1 MRAVEAND
9 DFTEMN
15 DATDD
20 PRRWTSA
27 LRYWAR
33 TAEDH
38 PFLTFRTLEGT
49 IERQSYGAFYDC
61 VRRLAGGLLDLG
73 LRPGDRCI
81 VHTGNTPGFML
92 ALWALQE
99 AGAVPIP
106 TIAMYSE
113 DELRYV
119 ARHSGA
125 WGVITTEEL
134 LPMARLAVDEL
145 DCRLIVEGHAGPDAI
160 SLQELTDHGRPQPS
174 PISADDLAVIMYTS
188 GTTSRPKGVMLGQ
201 QGALY
206 TARTYAQHLR
216 LTPQDT
222 VLTCMPMFHVNA
234 MFLQMAPAVVSGS
247 EFVLT
252 PRFSASQYWEWVAE
266 HAVSIAHLI
275 SGPIRLLLAAA
286 PTAADRGHRVRGMTF
301 GLPLLAEEI
310 EAFRQRFGIPLLM
323 AWGLTETCCG
333 GTLMPFGPWARP
345 GHQHVGPPII
355 GWDVQAVDPDFHEL
369 GPGEVG
375 ELVVRSPGV
384 MRGYYGDPDATA
396 ATMHDGWV
404 RSGDLGFRD
413 EYGYFH
419 FVDRIKDMLKPS
431 GENVAASE
439 IEAVIAD
446 HPSVEQCA
454 VVGIPDPIRTELVV
468 GLVVPKPGSVVTEDQ
483 ITAWC
488 TKRLARFKVPS
499 IVEFH
504 DTLPTTSI
512 GKIRKAELRQQLM
525 QRRSAG

>member
-1 MRAVEAND
+1 
-9 DFTEMN
+9 MN
-15 DATDD
+15 GATDD
-20 PRRWTSA
+20 PRRWIYT

-33 TAEDH
+33 AAEDH
-38 PFLTFRTLEGT
+38 PFSTFHTLDG
-49 IERQSYGAFYDC
+49 IVERQSYGAFYDR
-61 VRRLAGGLLDLG
+61 VRRVAGGLLENG

-106 TIAMYSE
+106 TIVQYSE

-134 LPMARLAVDEL
+134 LPVARRAVEGL
-145 DCRLIVEGHAGPDAI
+145 DCRLIVEGCAEPDAI
-160 SLQELTDHGRPQPS
+160 GLQELTDHGRPQPS
-174 PISADDLAVIMYTS
+174 PVGGDDLAMIMYTS

-201 QGALY
+201 HGALY
-206 TARTYAQHLR
+206 TAKTYAQHLR

-252 PRFSASQYWEWVAE
+252 PRFSATQYWQWVAE
-266 HAVSIAHLI
+266 HAATITHLI
-275 SGPIRLLLAAA
+275 SGPIRLLLAAE
-286 PTAADRGHRVRGMTF
+286 PTAADQGHRVRGMTF

-310 EAFRQRFGIPLLM
+310 EDFRRRFGIPLLM

-333 GTLMPFGPWARP
+333 GTLMPLGPGARP
-345 GHQHVGPPII
+345 GHQHVGPPMI
-355 GWDVQAVDPDFHEL
+355 GWDVQAVDPDFREL
-369 GPGEVG
+369 KPGEVG

-396 ATMHDGWV
+396 ATLHNGWV

-439 IEAVIAD
+439 VEAVITD

-468 GLVVPKPGSVVTEDQ
+468 GLVVAKPGTVVTADQ
-483 ITAWC
+483 IRAWC
-488 TKRLARFKVPS
+488 AERLAHFKVPS
-499 IVEFH
+499 IVEFR

-512 GKIRKAELRQQLM
+512 GKIRKAELRQQLS
-525 QRRSAG
+525 QRRAG